1 MCLIAL
7 SRSRFAELTPSFWR
21 EACRTNP
28 HGFGVMYHANH
39 QLHVE
44 RVQTYDEQSLQQ
56 RLAGLPR
63 GVQVAVHLREA
74 TYGAGGCLNMH
85 PHLLRDDEGRV
96 LAMMHNGSVPAM
108 NADPH
113 DGPSDSALLLQNWL
127 GPRLGGSLQGW
138 RDERLHEELDA
149 FLPER
154 NRLVFLDSEGHWK
167 LLRQQEGFFAGETW
181 LSNPKAKA
189 WVEAAQP
196 A

>member
-21 EACRTNP
+21 EACRANP
-28 HGFGVMYHANH
+28 HGLGLMYHAGH

-44 RVQTYDEQSLQQ
+44 RIETYDEQTLQ
-56 RLAGLPR
+56 RLLDEVPA

-74 TYGAGGCLNMH
+74 TFGAGGCLNLH
-85 PHLLRDDEGRV
+85 PHLLRDDDGRM

-108 NADPH
+108 NAHPDE
-113 DGPSDSALLLQNWL
+113 GPSDSALLLQNWL
-127 GPRLGGSLQGW
+127 GPRLSGRLQGW
-138 RDERLHEELDA
+138 RHPDLLAELQA

-154 NRLVFLDSEGHWK
+154 NRLVFLDSEGHWQV
-167 LLRQQEGFFAGETW
+167 LREEEGFFAGQTW
-181 LSNPKAKA
+181 LSNPKARA
-189 WVEAAQP
+189 WVCEALP